1 MTVQKKLM
9 MKVNYPYL
17 FIIRFA
23 EIALLPPPNGVIVK
37 ALALPIGLFI
47 LKTEFAVVVNIKQSP
62 II

>member
-1 MTVQKKLM
+1 

-23 EIALLPPPNGVIVK
+23 DIALLPPPNGVIVK

-47 LKTEFAVVVNIKQSP
+47 LKTEFVVVVNIKQSP